1 MHTPAR
7 VGNAKAKVIEPYFK
21 YLNKKYCQLL
31 SNWTGFGI
39 TSRKESQPNFELK
52 DKHKHTNIPD
62 RAGVIAQIEEII
74 FRERELKGKEYFAA
88 LETAPKRLMDRKYYL
103 RALGIQREKTIRA
116 NGKGLIMSVDKVEYN
131 YDTFDIDFRKHLN
144 RKWQVT
150 YDPGDMKTI
159 LVEDQDGKISFI
171 LEEKYVQPMAIA
183 DQTPEDRV
191 QLKALI
197 DKNED
202 LKTAVIDAN
211 IENRQ
216 LLEEHLS
223 SNERLNQFRQK
234 LMFIQNGQQK
244 DPLQESKGKILPREK
259 EKKAI
264 EASTRKMK
272 EAEELR
278 EQAEQEAYEAEWW
291 VKQEEIWKSKVDFSQ
306 F

>member
-1 MHTPAR
+1 
-7 VGNAKAKVIEPYFK
+7 
-21 YLNKKYCQLL
+21 
-31 SNWTGFGI
+31 
-39 TSRKESQPNFELK
+39 
-52 DKHKHTNIPD
+52 
-62 RAGVIAQIEEII
+62 
-74 FRERELKGKEYFAA
+74 
-88 LETAPKRLMDRKYYL
+88 
-103 RALGIQREKTIRA
+103 
-116 NGKGLIMSVDKVEYN
+116 MSVDKVEYN

-159 LVEDQDGKISFI
+159 LVEDHDGKISFI